1 MNLYQTIG
9 ELTCVKFLG
18 SGYYGDV
25 FLYQQNKINN
35 IYAVKMID
43 KSRAKRS
50 KSYKYLVSELQILK
64 NLIIQI

>member
-1 MNLYQTIG
+1 MNLYLTIG
-9 ELTCVKFLG
+9 DLTCVKSLG
-18 SGYYGDV
+18 SGCFGEV
-25 FLYQQNKINN
+25 FLYRKNNSNN